1 MTRSDATVEFCTFAY
16 DSSRGS
22 NGGAIDLRAGTTT
35 TAANNT
41 FYRCHVPVSS
51 IGSAILVN
59 GGTLTAYG
67 NVAVECERAFAAPV
81 ATVTLDSGC
90 NLFWGN
96 TENYSFWPEE
106 ATLTDIVADPEF
118 CNPGL
123 LDFTVRDSSPA
134 SSANSGGCGQIGAH
148 GVGCGSVSI
157 KPTTWGRIKN
167 SYRE

>member
-1 MTRSDATVEFCTFAY
+1 MISVGATATV
-16 DSSRGS
+16 
-22 NGGAIDLRAGTTT
+22 
-35 TAANNT
+35 ANNT
-41 FYRCHVPVSS
+41 FYRCYVPGPG
-51 IGSAILVN
+51 IGSAIL
-59 GGTLTAYG
+59 GSGATLTAYG
-67 NVAVECERAFAAPV
+67 NIAVECDRAFAAAT

-123 LDFTVRDSSPA
+123 LDFAVRDSSPA
-134 SSANSGGCGQIGAH
+134 SSAHSGGCGQIGAH